1 MFGIILLGK
10 KKIGK
15 KKKDLRS
22 ANYEARRL
30 QHMSNMAIRPEPS
43 FRKADQLVSCQG
55 PVAEKVNR
63 LNCYSIFQNRS
74 PGKSD
79 LKKKKNIIKK
89 ISPLTTLSLSLV
101 LSLVQP
107 SSKGIGENTSFSPIH
122 LLLSKASL
130 AHLIVVKEFA
140 NILCK
145 LFHNNIRVI
154 VTNSI
159 GSKTGWSI
167 AIPTHP
173 YPSLAIPTRFQLY
186 STPLQL
192 VWHCHLYP
200 FQPIPTDSSTIPIS
214 TIPISTLHN
223 PSQHLPTSGSDGDR
237 RSKIVVSIVY
247 KMPLP
252 TVAK

>member
-130 AHLIVVKEFA
+130 THLIVVKEFA

-154 VTNSI
+154 VMNSI

-173 YPSLAIPTRFQLY
+173 YPSLAIPSHPYPFPIIFDSSTVGVALPSLPIPTHPNGLLY
-186 STPLQL
+186 YSHLYDS
-192 VWHCHLYP
+192 HLYP
-200 FQPIPTDSSTIPIS
+200 SQPIPT
-214 TIPISTLHN
+214 
-223 PSQHLPTSGSDGDR
+223 PSYQWFGWGP
-237 RSKIVVSIVY
+237 
-247 KMPLP
+247 
-252 TVAK
+252 